1 MVARVELREGVK
13 QDRDDA
19 CNAGIDQSNVANPD
33 GPLE

>member
-19 CNAGIDQSNVANPD
+19 CTHGD
-33 GPLE
+33 GELRLI